1 MATIALPAGF
11 AARDFTMRMVTNQ
24 VSFSAPFGG
33 SEQVADRL
41 NDRWSISLTTPSRSS
56 ADAAQIEAFV
66 NAMRGMTNTCN
77 LYHMQRKVPRGTMR
91 GIPATTSNPAAQGT
105 ATIGIATSIGATL
118 LAGDMIGAGGL
129 LLQVA
134 EDCTADGI
142 GLLTVPL
149 VNRLRKSIAV
159 GSPVT
164 WDKPTAPFRL
174 MTNASVLYQPGYAE
188 GVSLDFAEAIA

>member
-1 MATIALPAGF
+1 MATIALPAAF
-11 AARDFTMRMVTNQ
+11 AARDFMMELVTNQ
-24 VSFSAPFGG
+24 ASFSAPFGG

-41 NDRWSISLTTPSRSS
+41 NDRWLISLTTPSRSS

-91 GIPATTSNPAAQGT
+91 GTPTTINNPALQGGNSL
-105 ATIGIATSIGATL
+105 TIAAAPGVTL
-118 LAGDMIGAGGL
+118 LAGDMIGVAGL

-134 EDCTADGI
+134 EDCTANGSGNI
-142 GLLTVPL
+142 TVPL
-149 VNRLRKSIAV
+149 VNRLRKSFAA
-159 GSPVT
+159 GSAVT
-164 WDKPTAPFRL
+164 WDRPTAPFRL